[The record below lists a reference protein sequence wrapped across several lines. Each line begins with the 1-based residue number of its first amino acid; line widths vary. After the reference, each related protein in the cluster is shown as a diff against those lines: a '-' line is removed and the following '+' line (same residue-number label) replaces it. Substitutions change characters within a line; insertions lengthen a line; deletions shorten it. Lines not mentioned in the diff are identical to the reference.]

1 MLIITRIKVV
11 PLLTAMVSIFLIA
24 QLQEMELY
32 LMKNNGRL
40 DKLCKVA
47 QADKMQQ
54 NQILAVN
61 NNQVDNQ

>member
-1 MLIITRIKVV
+1 
-11 PLLTAMVSIFLIA
+11 MVSIFLIA